1 MGSYCDGMLRYFEI
15 SGRSTRMQY
24 WMFFGVQFV
33 LLVLAVV
40 ADYQLGG
47 FADRRHP
54 QAPLS
59 LFVIFVHI
67 VPAVTVSVRRLHDIG
82 KTGAWYLLNFI
93 PLGGI
98 VLLIWACRASQP
110 GSNIYD
116 DPEPSSYAPRSG
128 GRQHQPQTTIPRA
141 VRMGSGATRPP
152 APTYDGLSAPER
164 FI

>member
-1 MGSYCDGMLRYFEI
+1 MGSYCDGMLRYFEV

-24 WMFFGVQFV
+24 WMFFVIQFV

-40 ADYQLGG
+40 ADFQLGG

-59 LFVIFVHI
+59 LFVIFVHV
-67 VPAVTVSVRRLHDIG
+67 VPAITVSIRRLHDIG
-82 KTGAWYLLNFI
+82 KSGAWYLLTFV

-98 VLLIWACRASQP
+98 VLLVWACRASEAR
-110 GSNIYD
+110 SNIYD
-116 DPEPSSYAPRSG
+116 GPAPSTYEPRSG
-128 GRQHQPQTTIPRA
+128 GRQPPTTIPRA
-141 VRMGSGATRPP
+141 IRMGSGATRPP
-152 APTYDGLSAPER
+152 APGYDGLSAPER